1 MREVIGKNGWR
12 GELEEYQQRRKEY
25 NSRRLKNEL
34 KRAVDKTNKEYFEI
48 MMCDKIMEFQRTG
61 CYYVW
66 RQRNEVGKKITGF

>member
-1 MREVIGKNGWR
+1 M
-12 GELEEYQQRRKEY
+12 EEYQQRRKEY

-61 CYYVW
+61 CYYV
-66 RQRNEVGKKITGF
+66 